1 MREGE
6 REGGKKASKA
16 GERGLTGH
24 RRNLVAGAK
33 NVGSDGDT
41 RLIRLSRGAAGIG
54 NATIHGPPFLRR
66 EAGER
71 RVGGR
76 AASTLVFTQLGNGQI
91 RVLTL
96 GKPHTYAGATIKQ
109 AGRAPRPGTGLS
121 IYGRE
126 SLFREDPYHP

>member
-1 MREGE
+1 M
-6 REGGKKASKA
+6 
-16 GERGLTGH
+16 TGH
-24 RRNLVAGAK
+24 KRNLVAGAK

-126 SLFREDPYHP
+126 SLFREDPPYHP